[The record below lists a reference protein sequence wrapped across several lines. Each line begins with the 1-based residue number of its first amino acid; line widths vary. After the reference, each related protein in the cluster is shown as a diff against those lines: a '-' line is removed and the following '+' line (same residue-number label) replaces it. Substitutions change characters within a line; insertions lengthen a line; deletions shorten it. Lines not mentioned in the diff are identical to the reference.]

1 MKNKLFILSAFSLIF
16 FIGCSKEE
24 HQEQEGDSGITLSSN
39 TIRLLAGLEYS
50 VDVLR
55 GDGDLGLVSMNSDIA
70 SGWWSDNGKKII
82 IKTHDVGTTSVI
94 VKDRNDYRRS
104 VEINVTA
111 EYLNGNFEVVGKK
124 AEILVL
130 VNDASIQEIIES
142 ELKAMAQ
149 ALSGS
154 TFLFN
159 SKTGTVD
166 IDYTLAGRKGGKH
179 QGTYDW
185 YVDSLI
191 VKVDD
196 ATDKHNFGA
205 IDNNSFMIEVR
216 NLAEVYRE
224 KHPQLVIST
233 VRLAHYLSRI

>member
-50 VDVLR
+50 VDVLSD
-55 GDGDLGLVSMNSDIA
+55 DGDLGLVSMNPDIA

-104 VEINVTA
+104 VEINVTS
-111 EYLNGNFEVVGKK
+111 EYLNGNFEVVGEK
-124 AEILVL
+124 AEILL
-130 VNDASIQEIIES
+130 SVNDAFIQGVIET

-159 SKTGTVD
+159 SKTKAVD
-166 IDYTLAGRKGGKH
+166 IDYTLAGSKGGKYK
-179 QGTYDW
+179 GTYDW

-196 ATDKHNFGA
+196 ATDKYNFGA
-205 IDNNSFMIEVR
+205 IDNNSVMIEVR
-216 NLAEVYRE
+216 DLAEMYR
-224 KHPQLVIST
+224 KKYPQLVIST
-233 VRLAHYLSRI
+233 VRLANYLSRR